1 MHPAGRS
8 WPGPIGS
15 LMKNSGDTTVARQA
29 PFDISLVS
37 FGHGSPRSE
46 TLYPGLITLWRPK
59 KEDIMS

>member
-46 TLYPGLITLWRPK
+46 TLYPGLITLWRPRNK
-59 KEDIMS
+59 DIMS